1 MSEEKILQ
9 VARIGGWA
17 AARLCREVRAL
28 SVGTETLYK
37 DAREP
42 VTLADYGSQAVILE
56 EVSRSFPEHAIISEE
71 GAAHL
76 KAEAGGD
83 LQRTLTTLV
92 AEVLARPV
100 SFEEVCDFIDHRGGD
115 ESQYTWVID
124 PIDGTKG
131 FLRGDQ
137 YAVAIGILKD
147 LEPWAGVLACPNL
160 PADPADPQGSL
171 GALFVGSRG
180 DGVLRAA
187 LDSGFEEAVSVST
200 IEAAEEIRI
209 LSSVEPAHGDP
220 RLMTAL
226 VETMGLGGGVVRM
239 DSQAKYATVAAGE
252 AEIYLRPQSR
262 PDYREKVWDHA
273 AGVVIVEAAGGRV
286 TDLRGAA
293 LDFTRGETLEANRGV
308 LATNGL
314 IHDRVLEALA
324 QIEGTS

>member
-1 MSEEKILQ
+1 MSEAKILQ

-17 AARLCREVRAL
+17 AARLCREVSAL
-28 SVGTETLYK
+28 SGSTEALYK
-37 DAREP
+37 DGGEP

-56 EVSRSFPEHAIISEE
+56 EISRSFPEHAIIAEE

-76 KAEAGGD
+76 KEEDRGD
-83 LQRTLTTLV
+83 LHRTLTTLV

-100 SFEEVCDFIDHRGGD
+100 SFEQVCGFIDHRGD
-115 ESQYTWVID
+115 SDSEYTWVID

-137 YAVAIGILKD
+137 YAVAIGILKN

-160 PADPADPQGSL
+160 AADPADPNGL
-171 GALFVGSRG
+171 KGALLVGSQAG
-180 DGVLRAA
+180 GVVRAA
-187 LDSGFEEAVSVST
+187 LDSGFEQAVSVSAV
-200 IEAAEEIRI
+200 EAAEEIRI
-209 LSSVEPAHGDP
+209 LGSVESAHGDP
-220 RLMTAL
+220 KLMTAL
-226 VETMGLGGGVVRM
+226 VEAMGLGGAVVRM
-239 DSQAKYATVAAGE
+239 DSQAKYATVASGE

-262 PDYREKVWDHA
+262 PDYRERVWDHA

-286 TDLRGAA
+286 TDLRGEA
-293 LDFTRGETLEANRGV
+293 LDFTRGETLESNRGV

-324 QIEGTS
+324 RIESAS

>member
-1 MSEEKILQ
+1 MSEAKILQ

-17 AARLCREVRAL
+17 AARLCREVSAL
-28 SVGTETLYK
+28 SGDTEALYK

-56 EVSRSFPEHAIISEE
+56 EVSRSFADHAVISEE
-71 GAAHL
+71 GADHL
-76 KAEAGGD
+76 KSEARGE
-83 LQRTLTTLV
+83 LQKILRTLV
-92 AEVLARPV
+92 SEVLARPV
-100 SFEEVCDFIDHRGGD
+100 TFEEVCDFIDHRGG
-115 ESQYTWVID
+115 ESEYTWVID

-137 YAVAIGILKD
+137 YAVAIGVLKN

-160 PADPADPQGSL
+160 PSDPTDPNGLL
-171 GALFVGSRG
+171 GALFVGSREG
-180 DGVLRAA
+180 GVIRAA
-187 LDSGFEEAVSVST
+187 LDSGFETPVSVSD

-209 LSSVEPAHGDP
+209 LGSVESAHGDP
-220 RLMTAL
+220 KLMTAL

-286 TDLRGAA
+286 TDLRGNP
-293 LDFTRGETLEANRGV
+293 LDFSRGETLVDNRGV

-314 IHDRVLEALA
+314 IHDRVLAALA
-324 QIEGTS
+324 EVDV